1 MITYVIPKVIFVG
14 QGSDHQVVEESIAD
28 VVPIELVAELVHEPL
43 LPNIIFTDMRV
54 VRRLLSF

>member
-28 VVPIELVAELVHEPL
+28 VVPIELVA
-43 LPNIIFTDMRV
+43 
-54 VRRLLSF
+54 